1 LTPVEINA
9 LFQTVSQYESL
20 RQFFWIW
27 TLKEAYSKALG
38 LGLGFDFRRIEYNVL
53 QNTVKVD
60 GVAPKGWQFSKFEF
74 GDMSD
79 AYQGIVAEFVD
90 GDDTTF
96 LSRPQV
102 EWVVQYKAE
111 EFMQLALEALLT
123 R

>member
-1 LTPVEINA
+1 VEINA

-60 GVAPKGWQFSKFEF
+60 GVVPKGWLFSKFEF

-79 AYQGIVAEFVD
+79 AYEGIVAEFVG

-111 EFMQLALEALLT
+111 EFIQLALEALQ
-123 R
+123 